1 MMFDLP
7 KSLDVGGK
15 SWDIRTDYRDILT
28 VIQAIDD
35 PDLKNNEKI
44 YVCLSI
50 IYIDFDEMPSELYEE
65 AFIAAMSFIDRNDK
79 DESKPH
85 GKKNMDW
92 EQDAQLI
99 FPAVNRIAGFE
110 VRAAEYIHWW
120 TFLGYFMEISEGI
133 YSTVLSLRS
142 KKNKGK
148 KLEKW
153 EQEWWKENIT
163 ICKIKTRY
171 SEAEKAEQDALK
183 ALLGG

>member
-79 DESKPH
+79 DD
-85 GKKNMDW
+85 NNW
-92 EQDAQLI
+92 
-99 FPAVNRIAGFE
+99 
-110 VRAAEYIHWW
+110 
-120 TFLGYFMEISEGI
+120 
-133 YSTVLSLRS
+133 
-142 KKNKGK
+142 
-148 KLEKW
+148 
-153 EQEWWKENIT
+153 
-163 ICKIKTRY
+163 
-171 SEAEKAEQDALK
+171 
-183 ALLGG
+183 